1 MSLEATLGNPVLPEA
16 VNPAHMRPLVAD
28 TDTDIGRKIGD
39 GETGGLRQQIGHI
52 VQHVDHRAVLD
63 FPAASAGREAKIKP
77 MCELIVAIVAL
88 KLNAYTIGQGP
99 ADAAD
104 AGKPEV
110 RLQGRRFPP
119 CRWR

>member
-1 MSLEATLGNPVLPEA
+1 
-16 VNPAHMRPLVAD
+16 
-28 TDTDIGRKIGD
+28 
-39 GETGGLRQQIGHI
+39 
-52 VQHVDHRAVLD
+52 
-63 FPAASAGREAKIKP
+63 

-99 ADAAD
+99 ADAAY

-110 RLQGRRFPP
+110 RLQGAFPP